1 MQVQMIKHL
10 KTRTIHSNIYI
21 NLIVS
26 FAIFFTCAYAFL
38 MLIASKNVLIF
49 IFNEQHQT
57 QRSWVCGCELGI
69 DVKCSVKYWIFTCP
83 AKEATHDVFCLK
95 YIQDVMTCK
104 CFRIILVS
112 FCLLIGLRMGGL
124 ILWKLFACL
133 QQRQCVLLPF
143 VFIMHAFGEECFIKM
158 FLFLLDLKSV
168 FEDSAVFFLR
178 HSFTRDHCLLFFLL
192 SAYSYHRCLTETES
206 GAL

>member
-124 ILWKLFACL
+124 NSVEVVCL
-133 QQRQCVLLPF
+133 PPTTTMC
-143 VFIMHAFGEECFIKM
+143 
-158 FLFLLDLKSV
+158 
-168 FEDSAVFFLR
+168 
-178 HSFTRDHCLLFFLL
+178 SFTFCFHNACIRRGMLH
-192 SAYSYHRCLTETES
+192 
-206 GAL
+206 